1 MTTRILIVDDIEINL
16 RLLEMAL
23 ETLPTTVDRSLSGEG
38 AVELATRN
46 EYAAILMDIH
56 MPRMNGFECVEKIR
70 SLPLHKLTP
79 VIFITA
85 SGNQESYVRQG
96 YEVGAIDYLSK
107 PFRKEELLA
116 RIETQLRAKQ
126 LLEQINENSQ
136 LRQEIEK
143 RKKAAEANEKLEAIK
158 YQRML
163 KAKEE
168 MEALK

>member
-1 MTTRILIVDDIEINL
+1 ML
-16 RLLEMAL
+16 
-23 ETLPTTVDRSLSGEG
+23 
-38 AVELATRN
+38 
-46 EYAAILMDIH
+46 
-56 MPRMNGFECVEKIR
+56 
-70 SLPLHKLTP
+70 SLPIVLLTANHH
-79 VIFITA
+79 VKSII
-85 SGNQESYVRQG
+85 QG
-96 YEVGAIDYLSK
+96 FACGANDYLSK